1 MSRTKQKYDIV
12 IIGAGPAGL
21 AAAISAKENGAED
34 VLLIERLDCLGGIL
48 QQCIHPGFGLKKF
61 RLDLTGPEYAKK
73 YIDSFLKLKI
83 DYLLDTCVLEVT
95 PFKKVLVTSPT
106 TGLKTLEA
114 GSIIFAMGCRER
126 TRANLNIFGDRPAG
140 IFTAGTAQRLI
151 NIEGL
156 MVGKEIIILGSGDI
170 GLIMARRCKFEGAD
184 VKAVIEIRPEPS
196 GLNRNVQQCLIDYGI
211 PLYLKHTVFKIC
223 GSKRIERVF
232 FGQVDENMV
241 QVSGTEKEMKCD
253 TLLLSAGLIP
263 ESELILKAGI
273 KINPLTGGPV
283 TDNIF
288 QTSRNGFFAC
298 GNVVQVYD
306 LVDSVSEA
314 GHLAGKAA
322 ALYTAGKLPR
332 ARTRVKLA
340 GRKPVGNIVP
350 QYYRDYFIGK
360 DKDLISLRVD
370 RKVEKPKFMIKDKDE
385 ILACIR
391 KPYAVPSEMTILDI
405 SKYKQKML
413 KRTELVIEVK
423 G

>member
-61 RLDLTGPEYAKK
+61 RLYLTGPEYAKK

-156 MVGKEIIILGSGDI
+156 MVGKEIIIL
-170 GLIMARRCKFEGAD
+170 
-184 VKAVIEIRPEPS
+184 
-196 GLNRNVQQCLIDYGI
+196 
-211 PLYLKHTVFKIC
+211 
-223 GSKRIERVF
+223 
-232 FGQVDENMV
+232 
-241 QVSGTEKEMKCD
+241 
-253 TLLLSAGLIP
+253 
-263 ESELILKAGI
+263 
-273 KINPLTGGPV
+273 
-283 TDNIF
+283 
-288 QTSRNGFFAC
+288 
-298 GNVVQVYD
+298 
-306 LVDSVSEA
+306 
-314 GHLAGKAA
+314 
-322 ALYTAGKLPR
+322 
-332 ARTRVKLA
+332 
-340 GRKPVGNIVP
+340 
-350 QYYRDYFIGK
+350 
-360 DKDLISLRVD
+360 
-370 RKVEKPKFMIKDKDE
+370 
-385 ILACIR
+385 
-391 KPYAVPSEMTILDI
+391 
-405 SKYKQKML
+405 
-413 KRTELVIEVK
+413 
-423 G
+423 